1 MTQYLSDNVGRLLLL
16 TLGHALLSLVAVLI
30 SIVLGVSVGAYVGHL
45 RKYSFLAINLG
56 NVLRALPTL
65 ALIAVMIALVGFGF
79 VNITIALVVL
89 ALPLILTN
97 AYTAVAGVDRAMV
110 EAARGMGMTDR
121 QILFR
126 VELPNAI
133 PLIMTGVRTAWVYTV
148 ATAYLAI
155 FAGYASRPGQIG
167 TLGDIIGNP
176 SGESTSGIVVAAAFE
191 IVLAFAGAG
200 LITLAERALTPTGI
214 KLSRAAAMAPA

>member
-1 MTQYLSDNVGRLLLL
+1 MIQYLSDNFSRLLVL
-16 TLGHALLSLVAVLI
+16 TLGHAVLSLVALLI
-30 SIVLGVSVGAYVGHL
+30 SVVVGVSIGAYVGHL
-45 RKYSFLAINLG
+45 RRYSFLAINLG

-65 ALIAVMIALVGFGF
+65 ALIAVMIALIGFGF

-97 AYTAVAGVDRAMV
+97 AYTAVTGVDRGMV
-110 EAARGMGMTDR
+110 EAARGMGMKDLE
-121 QILFR
+121 ILFQ

-155 FAGYASRPGQIG
+155 FAGYATRPGQLG
-167 TLGDIIGNP
+167 SLGDIIGNP
-176 SGESTSGIVVAAAFE
+176 SGEGTTGVLVAAAFA
-191 IVLAFAGAG
+191 IVLAFLGAG
-200 LITLAERALTPTGI
+200 LITLAERAMTPTGI
-214 KLSRAAAMAPA
+214 KLSRSAAMAPA

>member
-1 MTQYLSDNVGRLLLL
+1 MIQYFTDNFTRLLLL
-16 TLGHALLSLVAVLI
+16 TLGHAILSLIALI
-30 SIVLGVSVGAYVGHL
+30 ISVVVGVTIGAYVGHL
-45 RKYSFLAINLG
+45 HKYSFLAINLG

-65 ALIAVMIALVGFGF
+65 ALIAVLIALIGFGI

-97 AYTAVAGVDRAMV
+97 SYTAVSGVDKGMV
-110 EAARGMGMTDR
+110 EAARGMGMTGNE
-121 QILFR
+121 ILFQ

-133 PLIMTGVRTAWVYTV
+133 PLIMSGIRTAWVYTV

-155 FAGYASRPGQIG
+155 FAGYATRPGQLG

-176 SGESTSGIVVAAAFE
+176 SGESTAGILVAAIFA
-191 IVLAFAGAG
+191 IALAFLGAG
-200 LITLAERALTPTGI
+200 GLSLAERALTPTGI
-214 KLSRAAAMAPA
+214 KLARAASLAPA

>member
-1 MTQYLSDNVGRLLLL
+1 MIQYLTDNFGRLLLL
-16 TLGHALLSLVAVLI
+16 TLGHAILALVALI
-30 SIVLGVSVGAYVGHL
+30 ISVVVGVAVGAYVGHL
-45 RKYSFLAINLG
+45 HKYAFLAINLG

-65 ALIAVMIALVGFGF
+65 ALIAVMIAVIGFGF

-97 AYTAVAGVDRAMV
+97 AYTAVAGVDPGMV
-110 EAARGMGMTDR
+110 EAARGMGMADN
-121 QILFR
+121 QILFQ

-155 FAGYASRPGQIG
+155 FAGYATRPGQLG

-176 SGESTSGIVVAAAFE
+176 SGEGIPAVMVAAVFA
-191 IVLAFAGAG
+191 IVLAFLGAG
-200 LITLAERALTPTGI
+200 LLTLAERAMTPTGI
-214 KLSRAAAMAPA
+214 KLARAAAMAPA

>member
-1 MTQYLSDNVGRLLLL
+1 MFQYLSDNFTRLLTL
-16 TLGHALLSLVAVLI
+16 TLGHLLLSLVALVISVLI
-30 SIVLGVSVGAYVGHL
+30 GVSIGAYVGHL
-45 RKYSFLAINLG
+45 HKYSFLAINLG

-65 ALIAVMIALVGFGF
+65 ALIAVMIALIGFGF

-97 AYTAVAGVDRAMV
+97 AYTAVAGVDRGMV
-110 EAARGMGMTDR
+110 EAARGMGMTDS

-155 FAGYASRPGQIG
+155 FAGYATRPGQIG

-176 SGESTSGIVVAAAFE
+176 SGESTPGILVAAAFA
-191 IVLAFAGAG
+191 IVLAFVGAG
-200 LITLAERALTPTGI
+200 LLSLAERAVTPAGI
-214 KLSRAAAMAPA
+214 KLARSAAMAPA

>member
-1 MTQYLSDNVGRLLLL
+1 MIQYLSDNFTRLLLL
-16 TLGHALLSLVAVLI
+16 TLGHAILSVVALLI
-30 SIVLGVSVGAYVGHL
+30 SIIVGVTIGAYVGHL
-45 RKYSFLAINLG
+45 HRYSFLAINLG

-65 ALIAVMIALVGFGF
+65 ALIAVMIALIGFGF

-97 AYTAVAGVDRAMV
+97 AYTAVAGVDPGMV
-110 EAARGMGMTDR
+110 ESARGMGMTDM

-155 FAGYASRPGQIG
+155 FAGYAARPGVLG

-176 SGESTSGIVVAAAFE
+176 SGESTAGILVAAIFA
-191 IVLAFAGAG
+191 IILAFLGAG
-200 LITLAERALTPTGI
+200 LLTLAERAMTPTGI
-214 KLSRAAAMAPA
+214 KLAKAAAMAPA

>member
-1 MTQYLSDNVGRLLLL
+1 MIQYFSDNFTRLLTL
-16 TLGHALLSLVAVLI
+16 TLGHAIISLVALLI
-30 SIVLGVSVGAYVGHL
+30 SVVIGVSVGAYVGHL

-65 ALIAVMIALVGFGF
+65 ALIAVMIALIGFGF

-97 AYTAVAGVDRAMV
+97 AYTAVTGVDRGMV
-110 EAARGMGMTDR
+110 EAAQGMGMTDME
-121 QILFR
+121 ILFR

-155 FAGYASRPGQIG
+155 FAGYATRPGQLG

-176 SGESTSGIVVAAAFE
+176 SGEGTTGVLVAAVFA
-191 IVLAFAGAG
+191 IVLAFVGAG
-200 LITLAERALTPTGI
+200 LITLAERSMTPTGI
-214 KLSRAAAMAPA
+214 KLARSAALAPA

>member
-1 MTQYLSDNVGRLLLL
+1 MIQYLGDNFGRLLLL
-16 TLGHALLSLVAVLI
+16 TLGHAVL
-30 SIVLGVSVGAYVGHL
+30 SIVALVISVVIGVAIGAYVGHL
-45 RKYSFLAINLG
+45 HKYSFLAINLG

-65 ALIAVMIALVGFGF
+65 ALIAVMIALIGFGF

-97 AYTAVAGVDRAMV
+97 SYTAVTGVDPGMV
-110 EAARGMGMTDR
+110 EAARGMGMTDME
-121 QILFR
+121 ILFR

-155 FAGYASRPGQIG
+155 FAGYATRPGQFG

-176 SGESTSGIVVAAAFE
+176 SGESTAGILVAALFA
-191 IVLAFAGAG
+191 IVLAFLGAG
-200 LITLAERALTPTGI
+200 LLTLAERALTPTGI
-214 KLSRAAAMAPA
+214 KLARAASLAPA

>member
-1 MTQYLSDNVGRLLLL
+1 MFQYLSDNFGRLLLL
-16 TLGHALLSLVAVLI
+16 TLGHAALSVVAVLI
-30 SIVLGVSVGAYVGHL
+30 SIVVGVSVGAYVGHL
-45 RKYSFLAINLG
+45 HKYSFLAINLG

-97 AYTAVAGVDRAMV
+97 AYTAVAGVDRGMV
-110 EAARGMGMTDR
+110 EAARGMGMTDME
-121 QILFR
+121 ILFQ

-155 FAGYASRPGQIG
+155 FAGYSTRPGQIG

-176 SGESTSGIVVAAAFE
+176 SGEGTTGILVAAIFA
-191 IVLAFAGAG
+191 VLLAFLGAG
-200 LITLAERALTPTGI
+200 LLTLAERAMTPTGI
-214 KLSRAAAMAPA
+214 KLARTAAMAPV

>member
-1 MTQYLSDNVGRLLLL
+1 MIQYFTDNFSRLLVL
-16 TLGHALLSLVAVLI
+16 TLGHAILSLIALI
-30 SIVLGVSVGAYVGHL
+30 ISVVVGVTIGAYVGHL
-45 RKYSFLAINLG
+45 HKWSFLAINLG

-65 ALIAVMIALVGFGF
+65 ALIAVLIALIGFGI

-97 AYTAVAGVDRAMV
+97 SYTAVTGVDQGMV
-110 EAARGMGMTDR
+110 EAARGMGMTGNE
-121 QILFR
+121 ILFR

-155 FAGYASRPGQIG
+155 FAGYSTRPGQLG

-176 SGESTSGIVVAAAFE
+176 SGESTAGILVAAVFA
-191 IVLAFAGAG
+191 IVLAFLGAG
-200 LITLAERALTPTGI
+200 LLTLAERALTPTGI
-214 KLSRAAAMAPA
+214 KLAKAAALTPA

>member
-1 MTQYLSDNVGRLLLL
+1 MIQYLSDNFSRLLLL
-16 TLGHALLSLVAVLI
+16 TLGHAVLSLVAVII
-30 SIVLGVSVGAYVGHL
+30 SIVVGVSIGAYVGHL
-45 RKYSFLAINLG
+45 HKYSFLAINLG

-65 ALIAVMIALVGFGF
+65 ALIAVMIALIGFGF

-110 EAARGMGMTDR
+110 EAARGMGMTDME
-121 QILFR
+121 ILFQ

-155 FAGYASRPGQIG
+155 FAGYATRPGQLG
-167 TLGDIIGNP
+167 TLGDVIGNP
-176 SGESTSGIVVAAAFE
+176 SGESTSGILVAAGFAV
-191 IVLAFAGAG
+191 VLAFLGAG
-200 LITLAERALTPTGI
+200 LISLGERALTPTGI
-214 KLSRAAAMAPA
+214 KLARSAALAPA

>member
-1 MTQYLSDNVGRLLLL
+1 MLQYLTDNFA
-16 TLGHALLSLVAVLI
+16 TLLSLSVGHILLSLAAVAI
-30 SIVLGVSVGAYVGHL
+30 SIVIGVPIGAYVGHL

-65 ALIAVMIALVGFGF
+65 ALIAILIPLVGFGF

-97 AYTAVAGVDRAMV
+97 AYTAVSGVDRNMV
-110 EAARGMGMTDR
+110 EAARGMGMTGME
-121 QILFR
+121 ILFR

-148 ATAYLAI
+148 ATAYLAV
-155 FAGYASRPGQIG
+155 FAGYASGAGAPG
-167 TLGDIIGNP
+167 TLGDIIGNVA
-176 SGESTSGIVVAAAFE
+176 GNGIPGILTAAAFE
-191 IVLAFAGAG
+191 IVIAFAGAA
-200 LITLAERALTPTGI
+200 LLTLAERAMTPTGL
-214 KLSRAAAMAPA
+214 KFARAAAAAPA

>member
-1 MTQYLSDNVGRLLLL
+1 MIQYLTDNLGRLLLL
-16 TLGHALLSLVAVLI
+16 TLGHAILSLVALLI
-30 SIVLGVSVGAYVGHL
+30 SIVIGVTIGAYVGHL
-45 RKYSFLAINLG
+45 HKYSFLAINLG

-65 ALIAVMIALVGFGF
+65 ALIAVMIALIGFGF

-97 AYTAVAGVDRAMV
+97 SYTAVTGVDPGMV
-110 EAARGMGMTDR
+110 EAARGMGMTDME
-121 QILFR
+121 ILFR

-133 PLIMTGVRTAWVYTV
+133 PLIMTGIRTAWVYTV

-155 FAGYASRPGQIG
+155 FAGYATRPGQLG

-176 SGESTSGIVVAAAFE
+176 SGESTAGILVAAAFAV
-191 IVLAFAGAG
+191 VLAFLGAA
-200 LITLAERALTPTGI
+200 LLTLAERAMTPTGI
-214 KLSRAAAMAPA
+214 KLAKAAATAPA

>member
-1 MTQYLSDNVGRLLLL
+1 MIQYLTDNFGRLLLL
-16 TLGHALLSLVAVLI
+16 TLGHAILALVALVI
-30 SIVLGVSVGAYVGHL
+30 SVVVGVAVGAYVGHL
-45 RKYSFLAINLG
+45 HKYAFLAINLG

-65 ALIAVMIALVGFGF
+65 ALIAVMIALIGFGF

-97 AYTAVAGVDRAMV
+97 AYTAVAGVDRGMV
-110 EAARGMGMTDR
+110 EAARGMGMADN
-121 QILFR
+121 QILFQ

-155 FAGYASRPGQIG
+155 FAGYATRPGQLG

-176 SGESTSGIVVAAAFE
+176 SGESTQGILVAAVFA
-191 IVLAFAGAG
+191 IVLAFVGAG
-200 LITLAERALTPTGI
+200 LLTLAERAMTPTGI
-214 KLSRAAAMAPA
+214 KLARAAAMAPA

>member
-1 MTQYLSDNVGRLLLL
+1 MIQYLTDNFSRLLLL
-16 TLGHALLSLVAVLI
+16 TLGHTILSLVAL
-30 SIVLGVSVGAYVGHL
+30 LVSVVVGLSIGAYLGHL
-45 RKYSFLAINLG
+45 RKYSFVVINLG

-65 ALIAVMIALVGFGF
+65 ALIAVMIAVLGFGF
-79 VNITIALVVL
+79 VNILIALVVL

-97 AYTAVAGVDRAMV
+97 AYTAVAGVDRGMV
-110 EAARGMGMTDR
+110 EAARGMGMTDM

-155 FAGYASRPGQIG
+155 FAGYATRPGQIG

-176 SGESTSGIVVAAAFE
+176 SGESVSGILVAALFA
-191 IVLAFAGAG
+191 IVLAFLGAG
-200 LITLAERALTPTGI
+200 LLTLAERAMTPTGI
-214 KLSRAAAMAPA
+214 KLARAAAMAPA

>member
-1 MTQYLSDNVGRLLLL
+1 MIQYLTDNFGRLLLL
-16 TLGHALLSLVAVLI
+16 TVGHAVLSLIALVI
-30 SIVLGVSVGAYVGHL
+30 SIVIGVSVGAYVGHL
-45 RKYSFLAINLG
+45 HKYSFLAINLG

-65 ALIAVMIALVGFGF
+65 ALIAVMIALIGFGI

-97 AYTAVAGVDRAMV
+97 AYTAVAGVDPGMV
-110 EAARGMGMTDR
+110 EAARGMGMTDSE
-121 QILFR
+121 ILFR

-155 FAGYASRPGQIG
+155 FAGYATRPGQLG

-176 SGESTSGIVVAAAFE
+176 SGEGTPGIVVAAGFA

-200 LITLAERALTPTGI
+200 LLNLAERAMTPTGI
-214 KLSRAAAMAPA
+214 KLARAAATAPA

>member
-1 MTQYLSDNVGRLLLL
+1 MIQYLGDNFGRLLLL
-16 TLGHALLSLVAVLI
+16 TLGHAVL
-30 SIVLGVSVGAYVGHL
+30 SIVALAISVVIGVALGAYVGHL
-45 RKYSFLAINLG
+45 HKYSFLAINLG

-65 ALIAVMIALVGFGF
+65 ALIAVMIALIGFGF

-97 AYTAVAGVDRAMV
+97 SYTAVTGVDPGMV
-110 EAARGMGMTDR
+110 EAARGMGMTDME
-121 QILFR
+121 ILFR

-155 FAGYASRPGQIG
+155 FAGYATRPGQLG

-176 SGESTSGIVVAAAFE
+176 SGESTAGILVAALFAV
-191 IVLAFAGAG
+191 VLAFLGAG
-200 LITLAERALTPTGI
+200 LLTLAERALTPTGI
-214 KLSRAAAMAPA
+214 KLARAAALAPA